1 MKWQKLP
8 AKALF
13 LMSGG
18 SQLNF
23 PSLTFGSK
31 VTPTSFQSF
40 GDPVLDLKAQSLIL
54 SFLSFFFFSDPS
66 R

>member
-31 VTPTSFQSF
+31 VTPT
-40 GDPVLDLKAQSLIL
+40 
-54 SFLSFFFFSDPS
+54 
-66 R
+66 